1 MVGKPH
7 LAIGIIIFE
16 YTCQSISDL
25 IMQVH
30 DFMFMVYLLLYIS
43 SNSEVIF
50 IEKTGTCTH
59 FVSTLGLQFH
69 IIYFRI
75 FIMQINPVI
84 FSMEYKFARYKKM
97 YICKQW
103 NVWNCKRNF
112 LHLVYIY
119 IYNILFIYLFN
130 CWDLTFVF
138 WFYID
143 ILINA
148 ILVCYEG
155 IRFQLLY
162 RKL

>member
-30 DFMFMVYLLLYIS
+30 DFMFMVYLFLYIS

-84 FSMEYKFARYKKM
+84 FSMEYKFARYKKCTFVNNEM
-97 YICKQW
+97 SEIVKET
-103 NVWNCKRNF
+103 F
-112 LHLVYIY
+112 FILYIY
-119 IYNILFIYLFN
+119 IYTTFFLYIFLIVEILHLFF
-130 CWDLTFVF
+130 DF
-138 WFYID
+138 
-143 ILINA
+143 ILI
-148 ILVCYEG
+148 Y
-155 IRFQLLY
+155 
-162 RKL
+162 

>member
-84 FSMEYKFARYKKM
+84 FSMEYKFARYKKCTFVNNEM
-97 YICKQW
+97 SEIVKET
-103 NVWNCKRNF
+103 F
-112 LHLVYIY
+112 FISYIY
-119 IYNILFIYLFN
+119 IYIYTTFFLYIFLIVEILHLFF
-130 CWDLTFVF
+130 DF
-138 WFYID
+138 
-143 ILINA
+143 ILI
-148 ILVCYEG
+148 Y
-155 IRFQLLY
+155 
-162 RKL
+162 

>member
-84 FSMEYKFARYKKM
+84 FSMEYKFARYKKCRFVNNEM
-97 YICKQW
+97 SEIVKET
-103 NVWNCKRNF
+103 F
-112 LHLVYIY
+112 FISYIY
-119 IYNILFIYLFN
+119 IYIYIYTTFFLYIFLIVEILHLFF
-130 CWDLTFVF
+130 DF
-138 WFYID
+138 
-143 ILINA
+143 ILI
-148 ILVCYEG
+148 Y
-155 IRFQLLY
+155 
-162 RKL
+162 